1 MARKVV
7 GSVDGIDDSEGVAY
21 PIIKNRGTGAQRGT
35 GRHH

>member
-7 GSVDGIDDSEGVAY
+7 GNVDGIDDSEGVAS
-21 PIIKNRGTGAQRGT
+21 PIIKNRGTRGQRGT